1 MRTSA
6 FVVALTLLVLASSG
20 RSESSDPRAVS
31 LASRAFVLGDI
42 KATAT
47 PVVDD
52 DDYAAHACAGDMIEI
67 AGDYCPW
74 VDQHCLRY
82 LESGPEEPKLRC
94 AEFRRSG
101 PCNMTTEHKHFCID
115 RYEWPN
121 RRGEVPPV
129 SMTWYDAKASC
140 ASIGKRLCQ
149 DDEWTL
155 ACEGQEHLPYPY
167 GYSRNSEACNTDRTY
182 RLPDNQLY
190 AWPPTRAAE
199 VVRLDQREPS
209 GARESCVSPYGV
221 HDMAGNVDEWVTN
234 ETQRCKPFCSG
245 LKGGAWTPVRNRCR
259 PMTTAHEEKFHYYQV
274 GFRCCAELRAKK
286 APASGTSGNR

>member
-1 MRTSA
+1 MRRSSSFVA
-6 FVVALTLLVLASSG
+6 FVATLVALSAASGSG
-20 RSESSDPRAVS
+20 SSNGVS
-31 LASRAFVLGDI
+31 SRRVQRVANEALVLGDL

-47 PVVDD
+47 PAVDED
-52 DDYAAHACAGDMIEI
+52 DAPRACAADMIEVV
-67 AGDYCPW
+67 GDYCPW

-82 LESGPEEPKLRC
+82 LESGPDEPKIRC

-101 PCNMTTEHKHFCID
+101 ACNMTTEHKHFCID

-129 SMTWYDAKASC
+129 SLTWYDAKASC

-155 ACEGQEHLPYPY
+155 ACEGHEHLPYPY
-167 GYSRNSEACNTDRTY
+167 GYARNSEACNTDRTY
-182 RLPDNQLY
+182 RTPDNQLY
-190 AWPPTRAAE
+190 IWPPTRAAE

-221 HDMAGNVDEWVTN
+221 YDMAGNVDEWVTN

-259 PMTTAHEEKFHYYQV
+259 PMTTGHEEKFHYYQV
-274 GFRCCAELRAKK
+274 GFRCCAELLTKK
-286 APASGTSGNR
+286 SAGK